1 MRNFIRAYTNTSLP
15 LRILAGL
22 AAGIILAVFLPQAS
36 FLSVF
41 GDVFVGA
48 LKSVAPLLVLVL
60 VINSLANAASGIGKR
75 FGTVMFLYLLST
87 LLAAATAVLVSI
99 VFKVTLKLTGSDL
112 TQSAPAGIGEVFK
125 GLILNMVSN
134 PVDALSNANYTGI
147 LFWAVLL
154 GLAFKKSAS
163 DAIKSF
169 LAALSDSVA
178 TVVGWIIELA
188 PFGIMG
194 LVFSSV
200 SQSGIEIFTDYGRLL
215 LLLISCMLISAF
227 IINPFIVFLCLKHNP
242 YPLLFKCLKGSA
254 VTAFFTRSSAANIP
268 VNMKLCEKLG
278 LDRDMY
284 SVSIPLGATIN
295 MNGAAITITVMTLAA
310 VNTLG
315 ISVDIITALILSVVA
330 TLGACGSSGV
340 TGGSLLLIPM
350 ACSLFNI
357 TPDTAMQVV
366 SIGFIIGLVQD
377 SFETALNSSGDV
389 LFAAAAELRER
400 KKINKS

>member
-22 AAGIILAVFLPQAS
+22 AAGIILAVFLPQAN
-36 FLSVF
+36 FLNIF

-60 VINSLANAASGIGKR
+60 VINSLANAASGIGKK
-75 FGTVMFLYLLST
+75 FGTVIFLYLLST

-134 PVDALSNANYTGI
+134 PVDALSSANYTGI

-215 LLLISCMLISAF
+215 LLLISCMLISFF

>member
-22 AAGIILAVFLPQAS
+22 AAGIILAVFLPQAN
-36 FLSVF
+36 FLNIF

-48 LKSVAPLLVLVL
+48 LKAVAPLLVLVL
-60 VINSLANAASGIGKR
+60 VINSLANAASGIGKK
-75 FGTVMFLYLLST
+75 FGTVIFLYLLST

-125 GLILNMVSN
+125 NLILNMVSN
-134 PVDALSNANYTGI
+134 PVDALSSANYTGI

>member
-22 AAGIILAVFLPQAS
+22 AAGIILAVFLPQAN
-36 FLSVF
+36 FLNIF

-315 ISVDIITALILSVVA
+315 ISVDIMTALILSVVA

>member
-22 AAGIILAVFLPQAS
+22 AAGIILAVFLPQAN
-36 FLSVF
+36 FLNIF

-60 VINSLANAASGIGKR
+60 VINSLANAASGIGKK
-75 FGTVMFLYLLST
+75 FGTVIFLYLLST

-125 GLILNMVSN
+125 NLILNMVSN

>member
-134 PVDALSNANYTGI
+134 PVDALSSANYTGI

-154 GLAFKKSAS
+154 GLALKKSAS

-284 SVSIPLGATIN
+284 SV
-295 MNGAAITITVMTLAA
+295 
-310 VNTLG
+310 
-315 ISVDIITALILSVVA
+315 
-330 TLGACGSSGV
+330 
-340 TGGSLLLIPM
+340 
-350 ACSLFNI
+350 
-357 TPDTAMQVV
+357 
-366 SIGFIIGLVQD
+366 
-377 SFETALNSSGDV
+377 
-389 LFAAAAELRER
+389 
-400 KKINKS
+400 

>member
-22 AAGIILAVFLPQAS
+22 AAGIILAVFLPQAN
-36 FLSVF
+36 FLNVF

-134 PVDALSNANYTGI
+134 PVDALSSANYTGI

-227 IINPFIVFLCLKHNP
+227 IINPVIVFLCLKHNP
-242 YPLLFKCLKGSA
+242 YPLLLKCLKGSA

-400 KKINKS
+400 RKTNKS

>member
-22 AAGIILAVFLPQAS
+22 AAGIILAVFLPQAN
-36 FLSVF
+36 FLNIF

-75 FGTVMFLYLLST
+75 FGTVIFLYLLST

>member
-22 AAGIILAVFLPQAS
+22 AAGIILAVFLPQAN
-36 FLSVF
+36 FLNVF

-134 PVDALSNANYTGI
+134 PVDALSSANYTGI

-215 LLLISCMLISAF
+215 LLLISCMLISFF